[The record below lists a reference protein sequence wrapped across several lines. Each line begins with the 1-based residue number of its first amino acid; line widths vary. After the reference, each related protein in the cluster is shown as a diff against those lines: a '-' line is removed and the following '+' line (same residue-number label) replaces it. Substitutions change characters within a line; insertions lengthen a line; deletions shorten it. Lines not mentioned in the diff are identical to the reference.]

1 MIKVDYE
8 KPPQATVK
16 GKVREIAVF
25 GTDISNKNLDE
36 EVVKSFGEE
45 WSKFHDFDEKEI
57 IRIGDMYFD
66 IVDDTIVNKN
76 SYCIDIGCGTGRWSK
91 YLSRRAGF
99 IECVD
104 PSDAIFV
111 ADNLLKDT
119 DNIRLS
125 KASTDTLPFADE
137 TFDFGMSIGVLHHI
151 PDTQK
156 ALTDCV
162 RKIKKGGHFYVYLYY
177 ALDNRGKLF
186 RLLFWLSNLLRRF
199 VSSLPAALKR
209 FVCDLLAIFVYMP
222 FVLAGRVCRMIGLKK
237 LAAKIPLNGYQDMS
251 FFVIRNDAL
260 DRFGTKLEQRFTKD
274 QIISMMQKAG
284 LQEVNVSP
292 EFPYW
297 HAIGKRII

>member
-1 MIKVDYE
+1 MTRIDYE
-8 KPPQATVK
+8 KSPQATVT

-25 GTDISNKNLDE
+25 GTDINDKNLDE

-45 WSKFHDFDEKEI
+45 WSKFHDFEEAEI
-57 IRIGDMYFD
+57 KRIGDMYFD
-66 IVDDTIVNKN
+66 IVDESIVNKD

-111 ADNLLKDT
+111 ADSLLKDV
-119 DNIRLS
+119 DNVRLS
-125 KASTDTLPFADE
+125 KASTDTLPFPDG

-156 ALTDCV
+156 ALSDCV
-162 RKIKKGGHFYVYLYY
+162 KKIKPGGYFYVYLYY

-186 RLLFWLSNLLRRF
+186 RFLFWLSNLLRRF
-199 VSSLPAALKR
+199 VSSLPAGIKR
-209 FVCDLLAIFVYMP
+209 FCCDLLAIFAYMP
-222 FVLAGRVCRMIGLKK
+222 FVLAGRFFRLIGLKG
-237 LAAKIPLNGYQDMS
+237 LAKKIPLSGYQDMS

-260 DRFGTKLEQRFTKD
+260 DRFGTKLEQRFTKEEV
-274 QIISMMQKAG
+274 ITMMQNAG
-284 LQEVNVSP
+284 LTAINVSP

-297 HAIGKRII
+297 HAIGKRVN